1 MRQFI
6 RYFWIIALICPILL
20 NIILGFHSPNNIKVI
35 GDSATW
41 LLFYGSYIGGVLTA
55 IIGFFTMNQTSKLN
69 KNEILIAQKRESI
82 KELEHSLAK
91 CVSLFDYSRV
101 GIIALYLHDPTKY
114 NDVLKEM
121 DEYLN
126 KVTTTANAW
135 GVIYSGFEQ
144 KEAQEFQD
152 AYKQCVEFL
161 SRKIN
166 QVTDLIKKIQAELT
180 EIEREEVIQQITKI
194 IQQQPEY
201 LALQRTLFNKAK
213 QWIIAEK
220 QELIQLQ
227 AAN

>member
-6 RYFWIIALICPILL
+6 KYFWIIALICPILL
-20 NIILGFHSPNNIKVI
+20 NVILGFHSPNNIKVI

-55 IIGFFTMNQTSKLN
+55 IIGFCTMNQTSKLN

-101 GIIALYLHDPTKY
+101 GTIALYLHDPTKY

-121 DEYLN
+121 DEYYA

-135 GVIYSGFEQ
+135 GIIYSGSEQ
-144 KEAQEFQD
+144 KEVQEFQD
-152 AYKQCVEFL
+152 AYKRCVEFL

-166 QVTDLIKKIQAELT
+166 QVTDLIKKLQAELT
-180 EIEREEVIQQITKI
+180 EIEREDVIQQITKI

-201 LALQRTLFNKAK
+201 LALQQTLFNKAK

-227 AAN
+227 ATN